1 MVIGMILDKA
11 FPPDPRVENEA
22 VTLAE
27 HGHEVHLYC
36 MQFDSTLPERE
47 VYNGIHV
54 HRFRFSGLVK
64 KLSALAYTLPFYHL
78 ILQKSLKAFISEHR
92 LEALHIHDIQVARAV
107 FWANKTYKLPINLD
121 LHENRPAIMKYYSHV
136 NSGLGKWLIWPSR
149 WKTFEYRYIKL
160 ADKVIVVTE
169 DARDHY
175 VMSIPSDPKK
185 FSVVPNTVRKS
196 FYTAHEINVSI
207 IERYKG
213 RFTLLYLGDTGLR
226 RGLLTLL
233 GSLEFLIPEIP
244 EIKIVIVGRSAADD
258 LLKAEIAKNHW
269 QEYVDM
275 EGWQDVSLF
284 PSYIQA
290 ADLGI
295 SPIHRN
301 LHHDTTYA
309 NKLFQYMAF
318 GKPIIVSDST
328 AQARLVKKYKVGQV
342 FLDQDAKDLA
352 EKVLNLYKNPELY
365 SKQSS
370 NAERSIQ
377 NELNWDILSKS
388 LLDLYSKN

>member
-1 MVIGMILDKA
+1 
-11 FPPDPRVENEA
+11 
-22 VTLAE
+22 
-27 HGHEVHLYC
+27 
-36 MQFDSTLPERE
+36 
-47 VYNGIHV
+47 
-54 HRFRFSGLVK
+54 
-64 KLSALAYTLPFYHL
+64 
-78 ILQKSLKAFISEHR
+78 
-92 LEALHIHDIQVARAV
+92 
-107 FWANKTYKLPINLD
+107 
-121 LHENRPAIMKYYSHV
+121 V

-149 WKTFEYRYIKL
+149 WKAFEYRYIKL

-175 VMSIPSDPKK
+175 VKSIPADPKK

-196 FYTAHEINVSI
+196 FYKDHKIEESI
-207 IERYKG
+207 LERYKE
-213 RFTLLYLGDTGLR
+213 RFTLLYLGDTGIR

-258 LLKAEIAKNHW
+258 MLKDEIAKNHW
-269 QEYVDM
+269 QKYVDM

-328 AQARLVKKYKVGQV
+328 AQARLVRKFEAGQV
-342 FLDQDAKDLA
+342 FLDQDAMDLA
-352 EKVLNLYKNPELY
+352 EKVLELYKNPELY

-377 NELNWDILSKS
+377 NELNWDILSNS